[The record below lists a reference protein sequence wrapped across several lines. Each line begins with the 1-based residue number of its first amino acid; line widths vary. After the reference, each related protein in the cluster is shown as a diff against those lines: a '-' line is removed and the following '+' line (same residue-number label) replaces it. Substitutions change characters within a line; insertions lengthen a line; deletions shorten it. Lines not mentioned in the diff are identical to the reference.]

1 MRINEIDSKHKEFK
15 QIILD
20 HNLSEEQLDEIL
32 PAIAMGAA
40 AAGRAALQAVGT
52 AARVGAQ
59 VAGRVAQGVGRVA
72 GQVAQKTGQV
82 AAQVGRT
89 TGRVI
94 GKTAKNMVTPTPG
107 GPNKS
112 QGTIGSQPS
121 QSPQQQSQAKFVRGQ
136 KIQMPTADKSVAD
149 FEVKNA
155 TSDEVELR
163 NPKQKPGEPVAFK
176 FKKKDIAQFVQPP
189 Q

>member
-1 MRINEIDSKHKEFK
+1 MRINEIDSKHEEFK

-72 GQVAQKTGQV
+72 GQVAQ
-82 AAQVGRT
+82 T

-136 KIQMPTADKSVAD
+136 KIQMPTTDKSVAD

>member
-1 MRINEIDSKHKEFK
+1 MRINEIDSKHEEFK

-20 HNLSEEQLDEIL
+20 HNLSEEQLDEVL
-32 PAIAMGAA
+32 PLIGAIATGVGAA
-40 AAGRAALQAVGT
+40 ARAGLQAVGT
-52 AARVGAQ
+52 AARAGLQAVGTAARAGAQ
-59 VAGRVAQGVGRVA
+59 VAGRVAQRVAQGVGR
-72 GQVAQKTGQV
+72 
-82 AAQVGRT
+82 
-89 TGRVI
+89 
-94 GKTAKNMVTPTPG
+94 TAKNMATPTPG